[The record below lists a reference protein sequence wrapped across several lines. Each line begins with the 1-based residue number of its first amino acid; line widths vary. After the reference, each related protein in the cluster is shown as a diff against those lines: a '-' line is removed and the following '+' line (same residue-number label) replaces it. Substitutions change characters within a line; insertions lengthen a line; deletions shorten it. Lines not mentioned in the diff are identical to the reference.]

1 MPHRQ
6 PTVLVVDDEAGIREL
21 FAKILESGGY
31 VAVTAGSAE
40 TALDLIHRGTVAPD
54 GILLDLKMPGMGGW
68 AFLVQMRS
76 DPAYASVPVAIVT
89 GDSYLAST
97 LTDVAR
103 VLNTEVHFK
112 PLNIDD
118 VLDLAARLIELRA

>member
-40 TALDLIHRGTVAPD
+40 TALDLIHRGTVVPD